1 MHSPWW
7 RGKEQSR
14 ASLFLISIGLGVLL
28 CGFFSQSCMHEEIPL
43 ESFACQKFELCCV
56 LLAEESMP
64 HFMSMQLS
72 WKTGKDVVAVGGK
85 FEWQKEERVG
95 LPYFLLFHF
104 HVCKYVSSI
113 RSGRKINQ

>member
-43 ESFACQKFELCCV
+43 ELFACQKFELCCV

-64 HFMSMQLS
+64 QTFHEHAAVMEN
-72 WKTGKDVVAVGGK
+72 WKGRGGCRR
-85 FEWQKEERVG
+85 QV
-95 LPYFLLFHF
+95 
-104 HVCKYVSSI
+104 
-113 RSGRKINQ
+113 